1 VRWLD
6 FSSDNPKSK
15 TSPEFSR
22 RIESLKRLGLSVIV
36 YVLVMTGAVAHA
48 QQPKKIF
55 RIGYISGSDAATDAA
70 RSEPFRQALR
80 ELGYLEGRNI
90 AIEYRYA
97 EGKQALFPEL
107 AASIVRLKVDVIV
120 ASGDTLVRA
129 AKNETKTIPI
139 VMMGFGADPVEA
151 GFIENLAHPGGN
163 ITGLTNVARQLAGKR
178 LEFLKETVPRVVR
191 VSFLYDPARLDVTRL
206 SELQNA
212 ARPLGMTVKSREV
225 RGAEGVDTV
234 FAALSKE
241 LPDGLFV
248 GGGALMT
255 TYRQQIAGFALTKR
269 LPSVFTD
276 REAVEAGGLIYYG
289 ANLADSYRRA
299 ALYVDKILKG
309 AKPAELPVEQP
320 TKFELMINLKTAKQ
334 IGVTIPPSVLARTDR
349 VIR

>member
-1 VRWLD
+1 MTRG
-6 FSSDNPKSK
+6 
-15 TSPEFSR
+15 TSALLITLAFG
-22 RIESLKRLGLSVIV
+22 LLGAL
-36 YVLVMTGAVAHA
+36 LATEA
-48 QQPKKIF
+48 QQPANIR
-55 RIGYISGSDAATDAA
+55 RIGYLSPTWSTLHTPNREAFLQG
-70 RSEPFRQALR
+70 LR
-80 ELGYLEGRNI
+80 ELGWVDGRNI

-97 EGKQALFPEL
+97 EGKQDLFPEL

-178 LEFLKETVPRVVR
+178 LEFLKEAAPRVVR

-206 SELQNA
+206 NELQNA

-225 RGAEGVDTV
+225 KDAEGLDTV

-255 TYRQQIAGFALTKR
+255 THRKQIVGFALTKR

-276 REAVEAGGLIYYG
+276 REAVEAGGLLYYG

-320 TKFELMINLKTAKQ
+320 TKFELIINLKTAKQ
-334 IGVTIPPSVLARTDR
+334 IGVTIPPNVLARADR
-349 VIR
+349 LIK

>member
-1 VRWLD
+1 MTKKIILLALC
-6 FSSDNPKSK
+6 
-15 TSPEFSR
+15 
-22 RIESLKRLGLSVIV
+22 SLLLARCS
-36 YVLVMTGAVAHA
+36 AAEA

-80 ELGYLEGRNI
+80 ELGYVEGRDI

-107 AASIVRLKVDVIV
+107 AAGIVRLKVDVIV

-178 LEFLKETVPRVVR
+178 LEFLKEAAPRVVR

-206 SELQNA
+206 DELQSA
-212 ARPLGMTVKSREV
+212 ARPLGMTVNSREV
-225 RGAEGVDTV
+225 RGAEGLDTV

-241 LPDGLFV
+241 PPDGLFV

-255 TYRQQIAGFALTKR
+255 TYRKRIVGFALTKR
-269 LPSVFTD
+269 LPSAFTD
-276 REAVEAGGLIYYG
+276 REAVEAGGLLYYG

-334 IGVTIPPSVLARTDR
+334 IAVTIPPNVLARADK
-349 VIR
+349 VIK

>member
-1 VRWLD
+1 MTEVRD
-6 FSSDNPKSK
+6 QKSAVRK
-15 TSPEFSR
+15 TLP
-22 RIESLKRLGLSVIV
+22 LGPLLLALSF
-36 YVLVMTGAVAHA
+36 LSAMLFALNFPAEA

-80 ELGYLEGRNI
+80 ELGYIEGRNI

-97 EGKQALFPEL
+97 EGKQALFPEV
-107 AASIVRLKVDVIV
+107 AAGIVRLKVDVIV

-139 VMMGFGADPVEA
+139 VMMGFGADPVET
-151 GFIENLAHPGGN
+151 GLIENLAHPGGN

-178 LEFLKETVPRVVR
+178 LEFLKEAVPRVVR

-206 SELQNA
+206 NELQNA

-225 RGAEGVDTV
+225 RAAEGLDTV
-234 FAALSKE
+234 LAALSKE

-255 TYRQQIAGFALTKR
+255 THRKQIAGFALIKR

-309 AKPAELPVEQP
+309 AQPAELPVEQP

-334 IGVTIPPSVLARTDR
+334 IGLTIPPSVLARADK

>member
-1 VRWLD
+1 MTEVRD
-6 FSSDNPKSK
+6 QKSAVRK
-15 TSPEFSR
+15 TLP
-22 RIESLKRLGLSVIV
+22 LGPLLLALSF
-36 YVLVMTGAVAHA
+36 LSAMLFALNFPAEA

-80 ELGYLEGRNI
+80 ELGYIEGRNI

-97 EGKQALFPEL
+97 EGKQALFPEV
-107 AASIVRLKVDVIV
+107 AAGIVRLKVDVIV

-139 VMMGFGADPVEA
+139 VMMGFGADPVET
-151 GFIENLAHPGGN
+151 GLIENLAHPGGN
-163 ITGLTNVARQLAGKR
+163 ITGLTNVARQLTGKR
-178 LEFLKETVPRVVR
+178 LEFLKEAVPRVVR
-191 VSFLYDPARLDVTRL
+191 VSFLYDPARIDVSRL
-206 SELQNA
+206 NELQNT
-212 ARPLGMTVKSREV
+212 ARPFGMTVRSWDV
-225 RGAEGVDTV
+225 RNAEGLETV

-241 LPDGLFV
+241 RPDGLFV
-248 GGGALMT
+248 SGGALMT
-255 TYRQQIAGFALTKR
+255 TYRKRIVGFALTKR

-276 REAVEAGGLIYYG
+276 REAVEAGGLLYYG

-309 AKPAELPVEQP
+309 AQPAELPVEQP
-320 TKFELMINLKTAKQ
+320 TKFELMVNLKTAKQ
-334 IGVTIPPSVLARTDR
+334 IGLTIPPSVLARADK